1 MVKDT
6 NIPKKTKLLIWL
18 PDLKKLPFPKLF
30 QMQID
35 NKIAISKRFTY
46 KKDILFHPTHLL
58 CFRFAISAV
67 NSDTNQQQIS
77 TSHN

>member
-6 NIPKKTKLLIWL
+6 NISKKTKLLIWL

-30 QMQID
+30 HMQID

-46 KKDILFHPTHLL
+46 KKDILFHRTHLL
-58 CFRFAISAV
+58 CFAISAV